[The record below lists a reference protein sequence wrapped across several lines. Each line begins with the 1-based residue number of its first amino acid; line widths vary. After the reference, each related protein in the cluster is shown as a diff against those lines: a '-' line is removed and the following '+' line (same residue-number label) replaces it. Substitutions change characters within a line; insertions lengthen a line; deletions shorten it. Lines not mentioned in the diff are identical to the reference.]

1 MADLDYQ
8 WAWNTPGWNVQNPT
22 FPDGDNA
29 PDLPEGFRNIQVTG
43 EWVSDE
49 GKGFSGYLRFTPS
62 IKSVDVDGTTVIFS
76 EKRVP
81 VRRGTLPTNFYVIG
95 PAVGSPLTPWTYK
108 VSGRIGT
115 LTIDK
120 LVATSGSATVVD
132 LNP

>member
-1 MADLDYQ
+1 MSELDYQ
-8 WAWNTPGWNVQNPT
+8 WAWNTPGWNVQSPT
-22 FPDGDNA
+22 FPDGDDA

-49 GKGFSGYLRFTPS
+49 GKGFSGRLRFTPS
-62 IKSVDVDGTTVIFS
+62 IKAVDVEGTTVIF
-76 EKRVP
+76 EERWVP

-95 PAVGSPLTPWTYK
+95 PAVGSPLTAWTYK

-115 LTIDK
+115 LTVDK
-120 LVATSGSATVVD
+120 VVSTSGSATVVD